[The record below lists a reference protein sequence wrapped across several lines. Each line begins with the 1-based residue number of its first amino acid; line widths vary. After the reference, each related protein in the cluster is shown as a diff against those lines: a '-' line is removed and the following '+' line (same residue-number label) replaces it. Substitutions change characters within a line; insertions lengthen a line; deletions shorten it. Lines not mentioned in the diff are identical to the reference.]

1 VLWCSWF
8 RWYSWAEPGPDQLK
22 DRHTGAVLTQTKD
35 GPADETGPAGVVV
48 PFRRREI
55 EVQVPD
61 APPMLT
67 PSVATALLR
76 LLLNVQERNQRERAA

>member
-1 VLWCSWF
+1 V
-8 RWYSWAEPGPDQLK
+8 
-22 DRHTGAVLTQTKD
+22 TQTKD

-61 APPMLT
+61 AAPVVT
-67 PSVATALLR
+67 PLVASALLR
-76 LLLNVQERNQRERAA
+76 LLLNAHRAAKGEQAA